1 MAKTAVVNPKRRRR
15 RKRRRNPSSSNRP
28 RRRRRNYGA
37 AAVVNAPRRRR
48 RRRRYGAARRR
59 RNPASPYA
67 PTSYY
72 RRPNPGGGIE
82 RMAMDLVR
90 TIPAATGGV
99 MAARFAVRQAGAFE
113 PGKDGVLEP
122 GAKHAVAILIAAEL
136 AGRLLGEVNGAAGD
150 AARIAA
156 LGFGGDLFLRTRFM
170 RDSALIRD
178 HISLQGMG
186 AEEQLYVDDSGQLFQ
201 LSGGGAALAGFQNE
215 SALGDSYV
223 DSAGNVFM
231 ATPQGWALAG
241 QLGEHFVQTE
251 DGRLYQ
257 MSGASDG
264 AVLDGFQN
272 ESALGLPPAYANGS
286 SSFGYSPR

>member
-37 AAVVNAPRRRR
+37 AAVVNRPRRR

-59 RNPASPYA
+59 RRNPASPYA
-67 PTSYY
+67 STSYY
-72 RRPNPGGGIE
+72 RRPNPGGIE

-90 TIPAATGGV
+90 TIPAATAGV
-99 MAARFAVRQAGAFE
+99 MAARFAVRQAGSFE
-113 PGKDGVLEP
+113 AGKGGVLEP
-122 GAKHAVAILIAAEL
+122 TAKHAVAILIAAEL

-150 AARIAA
+150 AARISA
-156 LGFGGDLFLRTRFM
+156 LGFGGDLFLRTKFM
-170 RDSALIRD
+170 RDSTLVQEYL
-178 HISLQGMG
+178 SLQGMG
-186 AEEQLYVDDSGQLFQ
+186 AEEQLYVDDSGQLWQ
-201 LSGGGAALAGFQNE
+201 MSGSAGAALAGFQNE

-223 DSAGNVFM
+223 DSAGNVFL

-241 QLGEHFVQTE
+241 ALGEQFVQTE

-257 MSGASDG
+257 LNGSDG

-272 ESALGLPPAYANGS
+272 ESALGMGSAYASQG